1 MGISV
6 RVIAVTAV
14 AGAMCACTAT
24 KRMTDVGYR
33 PPPGHYRLIVMEPDI
48 QVGLLTVGGAVE
60 PRADWTSRAHDSVI
74 KALAQQQSTH
84 GADVTVVA
92 SAEDLRYDPQK
103 LADLVWLHKAVGD
116 SIRIHKYL
124 GLTLPTKANRFDWT
138 LGEPAVE
145 LGRATHYD
153 YALFL
158 HAEDSFESSGRVALR
173 VADFLGCALGGVCIS
188 GGEQFAFASLVDL
201 KTGQI
206 VWFNTLKSSVGDIR
220 TEEGAQKMV
229 NTLLRSISS
238 G

>member
-6 RVIAVTAV
+6 RVLAVMAV
-14 AGAMCACTAT
+14 AGVLCACTAT
-24 KRMTDVGYR
+24 KRMTDVSYH
-33 PPPGHYRLIVMEPDI
+33 PPEGQYRLLVMEPDI
-48 QVGLLTVGGAVE
+48 QVGLLTAGGAVE
-60 PRADWTSRAHDSVI
+60 PRADWTARAHDSVL
-74 KALAQQQSTH
+74 KALSKQQSTH
-84 GADVTVVA
+84 GADVKVVTT
-92 SAEDLRYDPQK
+92 AEDLRYDPKK
-103 LADLVWLHKAVGD
+103 LADLVWLHKVVGD

-124 GLTLPTKANRFDWT
+124 GIVLPTKAHRFDWT

-145 LGRATHYD
+145 LGAATHYD

-158 HAEDSFESSGRVALR
+158 YAEDSFESSGRAVLR
-173 VADFLGCALGGVCIS
+173 VADFVGCALGGVCLS
-188 GGEQFAFASLVDL
+188 GGQQFAFASLVDL

-206 VWFNTLKSSVGDIR
+206 VWFNTLKSSVGDLR